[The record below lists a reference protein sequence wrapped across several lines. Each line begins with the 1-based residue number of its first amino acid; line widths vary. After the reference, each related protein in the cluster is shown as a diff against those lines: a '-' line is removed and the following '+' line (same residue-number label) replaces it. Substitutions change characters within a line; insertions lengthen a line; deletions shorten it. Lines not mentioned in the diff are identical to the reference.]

1 MKISTKSENI
11 LEKSYGIIVAYKQNS
26 TETKYLIIQ
35 SKGTNDWSFP
45 KGHAE
50 KNETSVE
57 AALRE
62 LREETGI
69 SQISLIPDVS
79 FSDKY
84 RYKAN
89 GIWNRKQATFF
100 VGITDNLNVKIQ
112 QEEVVNYIWS
122 NYDDAVKI
130 LTFENQRK
138 ILSEA
143 YSKILEIN

>member
-1 MKISTKSENI
+1 MKIRIKPENI
-11 LEKSYGIIVAYKQNS
+11 LEKSYGIIVVYKQNS

-35 SKGTNDWSFP
+35 SKDTNDWSFP

-62 LREETGI
+62 LKEETEI
-69 SQISLIPDVS
+69 SQISLIPNVS
-79 FSDKY
+79 FSEKY

-89 GIWNRKQATFF
+89 GIWNQKQATFF

-112 QEEVVNYIWS
+112 QEEVINYIWS

-138 ILSEA
+138 ILSKA
-143 YSKILEIN
+143 SSKILEIN